1 MARFIPP
8 DAIVGRYRLA
18 DFLGAGGMGEVY
30 RATHLTTGQVVAIK
44 ILTAAEIEAR
54 WLARVYHEARV
65 QQGLNHPNIVKLLEL
80 IDLQGR
86 PCLVM
91 EYISGE
97 SLADRLERQR
107 RIPAREALR
116 LLQSIAWA
124 VAYVHAQGIIHRD
137 LKPANVRVTPDG
149 QIKLLDFGISKSRHA
164 EGLTQT
170 GNVIGT
176 PRYLS
181 PEQILGDA
189 VTPATDVWALG
200 VLLHEMVT
208 GQPPFTGGSEA
219 LMWAR
224 IDRVSYVAPSA
235 TLTPPPED
243 AALMRQIDRLVASC
257 LTRDPARRPAADA
270 LAAAAAD
277 ALTGAERI
285 SANARA
291 LAPAAPRPASPVQDF
306 LERRWLLIT
315 AVSTAVSMVA
325 LATYLAFEMPP
336 RLAGG
341 GTSPAASGTASAGT
355 GAAGSGAAG
364 SGGAG
369 GAGSGGLGSGGT
381 SAAAGARPGADAGV
395 HRIDVVSGRANVR
408 VNGKVLGDTPVDYVG
423 TVGETVSVELRQDG
437 FEPVREDIQVTTT
450 GTSTF
455 NMRRAARDQ
464 P

>member
-1 MARFIPP
+1 MSRLIPP

-30 RATHLTTGQVVAIK
+30 RATHLATGQVVAIK
-44 ILTAAEIEAR
+44 ILTTAEIEAR

-91 EYISGE
+91 EYIGGE
-97 SLADRLERQR
+97 SLADRLERQGR
-107 RIPAREALR
+107 LPAREALR
-116 LLQSIAWA
+116 LLQAIAWA
-124 VAYVHAQGIIHRD
+124 VAYVHAQGIVHRD

-149 QIKLLDFGISKSRHA
+149 QVKLLDFGISKSRHA

-181 PEQILGDA
+181 PEQILGDT
-189 VTPATDVWALG
+189 VTTATDVWALG

-208 GQPPFTGGSEA
+208 GQPPFAGGSDA
-219 LMWAR
+219 LLWAR
-224 IDRVSYVAPSA
+224 IDRVSYATPSRV
-235 TLTPPPED
+235 LTPPPED

-257 LTRDPARRPAADA
+257 LTRDPGKRPTAAA
-270 LAAAAAD
+270 LAAAAAEVL
-277 ALTGAERI
+277 AGAERI

-291 LAPAAPRPASPVQDF
+291 LTPPPIAAAPIQDL
-306 LERRWLLIT
+306 LERRWLPIT
-315 AVSTAVSMVA
+315 TVSAALLMLA
-325 LATYLAFEMPP
+325 LAIALALDRPP
-336 RLAGG
+336 RATAGG
-341 GTSPAASGTASAGT
+341 GGRPP
-355 GAAGSGAAG
+355 
-364 SGGAG
+364 AG
-369 GAGSGGLGSGGT
+369 GSAMGGDRTAVES
-381 SAAAGARPGADAGV
+381 GV
-395 HRIDVVSGRANVR
+395 HHIDVVSGRASVR
-408 VNGKVLGDTPVDYVG
+408 VNGRRLGDTPVDYVG
-423 TVGETVSVELRQDG
+423 PVGETVTVELSQDG
-437 FEPVREDIQVTTT
+437 FEPMREDIQVMTT

-455 NMRRAARDQ
+455 MMRRATREQ